1 MAQGKGK
8 LKSNSGVHIKE
19 KRRHQ
24 KLTLKK
30 GARYIAPKKTK
41 ALEAVRLKKTLEK
54 AIKTNIEQEITMKA
68 KSVES
73 KQFKIINSPQ
83 DEGNMETSAGGSK
96 PKKK

>member
-8 LKSNSGVHIKE
+8 LKSNSGVNRKE
-19 KRRHQ
+19 KRHQ

-73 KQFKIINSPQ
+73 KHFNIIKTPQ
-83 DEGNMETSAGGSK
+83 DEVKMETSAGGSK
-96 PKKK
+96 LKKK